1 MMQGNSSLVA
11 DLVDHFVVHTPLII
25 DRFESQLQ
33 ADDWN
38 RLYGASLRLI
48 SSFRLMQEHRSIEL
62 LNALDEA
69 NVRSMSRREK
79 DQLCEKLRSVV
90 AGYA

>member
-69 NVRSMSRREK
+69 NVCAMSRREK